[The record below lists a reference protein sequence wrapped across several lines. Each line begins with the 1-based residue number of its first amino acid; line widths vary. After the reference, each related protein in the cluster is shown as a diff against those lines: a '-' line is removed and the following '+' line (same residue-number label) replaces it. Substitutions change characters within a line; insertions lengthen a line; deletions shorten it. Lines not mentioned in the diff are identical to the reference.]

1 MLNVI
6 YALFFRELKTRF
18 GKNRYLGYIWVVGEP
33 MSVVLLVTIIGT
45 VIREYHHQIMPEGI
59 SIFMFL
65 ISGIM
70 PFFMFRS
77 IVTQLMNGIGAIYL
91 CLPINL

>member
-1 MLNVI
+1 MLYVMC
-6 YALFFRELKTRF
+6 ALVFRELKARF
-18 GKNRYLGYIWVVGEP
+18 GNIRYLGYIWVVGET

-77 IVTQLMNGIGAIYL
+77 IVTQIMNGIGE
-91 CLPINL
+91 N